1 MIESMTRATVR
12 RRLDAFARMEVAPGI
27 AGVHAAVCLACVRP
41 AAGAEPA
48 VVVTRRSARLATH
61 RAQFALPG
69 GRLDPGESVVEAGLR
84 ELAEEMGM
92 SLPADAVLGMLDDF
106 VTRSGFRVTPIVVW
120 AADTPFAPAPSA
132 AEVSE
137 VHLVPFTDLDVEP
150 HFVTIPESDRPVI
163 QMPLLGRRIH
173 APTGAILHQ
182 FAEVVLHGR
191 ATRVA
196 RFEQPVFAWR

>member
-1 MIESMTRATVR
+1 MIEPLTRAAVR
-12 RRLDAFARMEVAPGI
+12 RRLDAFERMAVAPGV
-27 AGVHAAVCLACVRP
+27 AGVHAAVCLVCVRP
-41 AAGAEPA
+41 TVGADLA
-48 VVVTRRSARLATH
+48 VVVTRRSTRLATH

-69 GRLDPGESVVEAGLR
+69 GRLDPGESVVGAGLR
-84 ELAEEMGM
+84 ELSEEMGM
-92 SLPADAVLGMLDDF
+92 SLPAEAVLGTLDDF
-106 VTRSGFRVTPIVVW
+106 MTRSGFRVTPIVVW
-120 AADTPFAPAPSA
+120 AADTPFAATPSA

-137 VHLVPFTDLDVEP
+137 VHLVPVADLDVVP
-150 HFVTIPESDRPVI
+150 RFVTIPESDRPVI

-196 RFEQPVFAWR
+196 EFEQPVFAWR